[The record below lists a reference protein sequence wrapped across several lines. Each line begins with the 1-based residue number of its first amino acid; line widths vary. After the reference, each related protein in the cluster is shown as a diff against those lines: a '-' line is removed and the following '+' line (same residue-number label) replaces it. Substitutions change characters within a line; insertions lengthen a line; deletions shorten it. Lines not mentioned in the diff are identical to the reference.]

1 MHSNLPPGVT
11 TGMIPGNR
19 PIDRWWEYCEE
30 RVDQMTVAEFQ
41 DRLRNARAEQMEA
54 LRLFLIEELV
64 DEIPEGPDR
73 DEDY

>member
-11 TGMIPGNR
+11 TNMIPGNR

-54 LRLFLIEELV
+54 LRLFMISELA
-64 DEIPEGPDR
+64 DDMPDYDGPD
-73 DEDY
+73 ED

>member
-54 LRLFLIEELV
+54 LRLFMISELA
-64 DEIPEGPDR
+64 DDMPDYDGPD
-73 DEDY
+73 ED

>member
-1 MHSNLPPGVT
+1 MESNLPPGVT
-11 TGMIPGNR
+11 TNMIPGNR
-19 PIDRWWEYCEE
+19 PIDEWWDYCEE

-54 LRLFLIEELV
+54 LRLFVIEELV
-64 DEIPEGPDR
+64 DNDDRPDR

>member
-11 TGMIPGNR
+11 TGTIPGNR

-41 DRLRNARAEQMEA
+41 DRLRNARAEQMET
-54 LRLFLIEELV
+54 LRLFMISELA
-64 DEIPEGPDR
+64 DDMPDYDGPD
-73 DEDY
+73 ED

>member
-19 PIDRWWEYCEE
+19 PIDRWWDYCEE

-54 LRLFLIEELV
+54 LRLFVIGELA
-64 DEIPEGPDR
+64 DDMPDYDGPD
-73 DEDY
+73 ED

>member
-54 LRLFLIEELV
+54 LRLFVIGELA
-64 DEIPEGPDR
+64 DDMPDYDGPD
-73 DEDY
+73 ED